1 MLIKFCHAVEVDP
14 NKVPDN
20 FDEQIRVAFKD
31 YTKGTAC
38 QYRFHDKLAFI
49 DLMSKYL
56 HNAHDSEEAV
66 KKLIL
71 DGVEF
76 QLDEY
81 GEFPTADEFW
91 NMDFMAACYEKGRQ
105 DASLYDHYT
114 GDHHVDDTIMWL
126 LIRAIKAAMEYGE
139 G

>member
-1 MLIKFCHAVEVDP
+1 MLIKFCHAVEVDT
-14 NKVPDN
+14 NRIPDN
-20 FDEQIRVAFKD
+20 FDEQIRAAFKD

-66 KKLIL
+66 KRLIL

-81 GEFPTADEFW
+81 GEFPAADEFW

-105 DASLYDHYT
+105 DASLYDHYA
-114 GDHHVDDTIMWL
+114 GDHHVDDTIMSL
-126 LIRAIKAAMEYGE
+126 LIRAIKVVVEYE
-139 G
+139 EV